1 MYEFHIYVHMWMHVH
16 AEDGIGSPEA
26 GDTVDCAP
34 PYVCWEPNMSSL
46 EQEVL

>member
-1 MYEFHIYVHMWMHVH
+1 MNFTYMCTCGCMYMQKMALDPQKLE
-16 AEDGIGSPEA
+16 